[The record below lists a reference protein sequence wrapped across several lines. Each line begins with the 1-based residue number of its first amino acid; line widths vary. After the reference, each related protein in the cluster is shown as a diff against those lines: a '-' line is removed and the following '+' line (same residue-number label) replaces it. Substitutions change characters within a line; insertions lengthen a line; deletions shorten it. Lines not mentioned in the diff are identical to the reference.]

1 MAKGLYTNVELIDS
15 IIIDLNSCI
24 KEVADGQYIQACNMV
39 TQMSQKLVNLRN
51 TVDNDLKNR
60 EQVIE
65 ELTAKLRA
73 AGVEMTKVAPEE
85 FIKPVD
91 SETQGVA

>member
-1 MAKGLYTNVELIDS
+1 MANGFYTNVELIDS

-85 FIKPVD
+85 FIKSVD